1 MNRRRFVTVIAALCV
16 VAAIILVIIIA
27 RGGADDLTVCEAR
40 ARAADR
46 IAVIEGPGYDK
57 GLESLD
63 ELREAARRDDP
74 PDTGLQQLIDQ
85 LEPLLEQVEQAYA
98 DGGFD
103 AVDAL
108 PTDVR
113 EPFERLTDRLDVELA
128 EHCGGTVPGTM
139 PDGTRPT
146 PTTVEGTV
154 PAS

>member
-16 VAAIILVIIIA
+16 VAAIIFVIITA
-27 RGGADDLTVCEAR
+27 RGGADDLTVRSAR
-40 ARAADR
+40 SSRRPDR
-46 IAVIEGPGYDK
+46 RDRRPGYDK

-74 PDTGLQQLIDQ
+74 SDNELPQLIDQ

-128 EHCGGTVPGTM
+128 ERCGGTVPGTM
-139 PDGTRPT
+139 PDGTMPT

>member
-1 MNRRRFVTVIAALCV
+1 MNRRRFVAVIAALCV
-16 VAAIILVIIIA
+16 AAAIILVIITS
-27 RGGADDLTVCEAR
+27 RGGARDLTVCEAR

-46 IAVIEGPGYDK
+46 IAEIEGPGYDK

-98 DGGFD
+98 DGGFE

-108 PTDVR
+108 PTDIR

-128 EHCGGTVPGTM
+128 ERCGGTVPGTM
-139 PDGTRPT
+139 PDRTVPT
-146 PTTVEGTV
+146 PTTIEGTV
-154 PAS
+154 PDS